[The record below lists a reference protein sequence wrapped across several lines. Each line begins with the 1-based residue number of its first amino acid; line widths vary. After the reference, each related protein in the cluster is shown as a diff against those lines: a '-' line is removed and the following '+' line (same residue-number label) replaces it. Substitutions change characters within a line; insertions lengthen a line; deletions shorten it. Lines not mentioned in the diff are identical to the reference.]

1 MARCAAIARSTNCC
15 RRRSRSRNQ
24 SQSQRQRMARRRP
37 RQRSGASLGWS
48 GLGGVVLL
56 LLAIATGGSL
66 AYFYF
71 SAAPRPVLD
80 PQTLCPVNGPQ
91 GVTVVLVDTSDD
103 LPETTRRELLGQ
115 LDDMITTL
123 PPFYRLDI
131 RVLDITGVRSRSLFS
146 KCNPGDGAGLSEWT
160 DNPRI
165 ARRRWI
171 EDLRKPAALAVKSSI
186 ASAEAKSSPIMA
198 AIQDIAI
205 NPFSGAASQ
214 QARKKLYIISDLI
227 EYTKDYSQY
236 SRAGALSFARYKQ
249 SPAYLKFRTDLH
261 GATVII
267 RYVTRQT
274 NGPPVLDGTRHM
286 EFWKQWIEDNRGIFG
301 GVKRMQGA

>member
-1 MARCAAIARSTNCC
+1 
-15 RRRSRSRNQ
+15 
-24 SQSQRQRMARRRP
+24 MARRPP
-37 RQRSGASLGWS
+37 RQRRSSGFGWS
-48 GLGGVVLL
+48 GLGGVLLL
-56 LLAIATGGSL
+56 LLAIVSGAAL
-66 AYFYF
+66 AWFYF

-80 PQTLCPVNGPQ
+80 AQSLCPVTGPQ
-91 GVTVVLVDTSDD
+91 GVTVVLFDTSDD
-103 LPETTRRELLGQ
+103 LPETTRREVLGQ

-131 RVLDITGVRSRSLFS
+131 RVLDIAGVRSRSLFS

-165 ARRRWI
+165 ARLRWI
-171 EDLRKPAALAVKSSI
+171 EDFRKPAALAVKSSI
-186 ASAEAKSSPIMA
+186 ASAKATSSPIMA

-205 NPFSGAASQ
+205 DQFSGAASER
-214 QARKKLYIISDLI
+214 ARKTLYIISDMI
-227 EYTKDYSQY
+227 EFTHDYSQY
-236 SRAGALSFARYKQ
+236 PRAGDLSFARYRQ

-274 NGPPVLDGTRHM
+274 SGQPVLDGTKHM
-286 EFWKQWIEDNRGIFG
+286 DFWKQWIEDNRGIFG
-301 GVKRMQGA
+301 GVKRLQGA

>member
-1 MARCAAIARSTNCC
+1 
-15 RRRSRSRNQ
+15 
-24 SQSQRQRMARRRP
+24 MARRPP
-37 RQRSGASLGWS
+37 RQRRSSGFGWS
-48 GLGGVVLL
+48 GLGGVMLL
-56 LLAIATGGSL
+56 LLAIVSGAAL
-66 AYFYF
+66 AWFYF

-80 PQTLCPVNGPQ
+80 AQSLCPVTGPQ

-103 LPETTRRELLGQ
+103 LPETTRREVLGQ

-123 PPFYRLDI
+123 PPFYKLDI
-131 RVLDITGVRSRSLFS
+131 RVLDIAGTRSKSLFS

-165 ARRRWI
+165 ARLRWI
-171 EDLRKPAALAVKSSI
+171 EDFRKPAAEAVKNSI
-186 ASAEAKSSPIMA
+186 KAAQSDSSPIMA

-205 NPFSGAASQ
+205 AQFSSAASEN
-214 QARKKLYIISDLI
+214 AKKTLYIISDMI

-236 SRAGALSFARYKQ
+236 PRAGDLSFQRYKQ

-261 GATVII
+261 GATVIL

-274 NGPPVLDGTRHM
+274 GNQQIVDSTKHM
-286 EFWKQWIEDNRGIFG
+286 EFWKSWIEDNRGSFG
-301 GVKRMQGA
+301 GVKRLQGA

>member
-1 MARCAAIARSTNCC
+1 M
-15 RRRSRSRNQ
+15 
-24 SQSQRQRMARRRP
+24 
-37 RQRSGASLGWS
+37 
-48 GLGGVVLL
+48 
-56 LLAIATGGSL
+56 
-66 AYFYF
+66 
-71 SAAPRPVLD
+71 
-80 PQTLCPVNGPQ
+80 
-91 GVTVVLVDTSDD
+91 VLVDTSDD
-103 LPETTRRELLGQ
+103 LPETTRREVLGQ

-131 RVLDITGVRSRSLFS
+131 RVLDIAGVRSRSLFS

-165 ARRRWI
+165 ARLRWI
-171 EDLRKPAALAVKSSI
+171 EDFRKPAVAAVKNSI
-186 ASAEAKSSPIMA
+186 AAAKAASSPIMA

-205 NPFSGAASQ
+205 DQFTAAASQ
-214 QARKKLYIISDLI
+214 NARKTLYIISDMI

-236 SRAGALSFARYKQ
+236 PRAGDLSFARYKQ

-274 NGPPVLDGTRHM
+274 GGQSVIDGTKHM
-286 EFWKQWIEDNRGIFG
+286 EFWKEWVEDNRGVFG
-301 GVKRMQGA
+301 GVKRLQGA